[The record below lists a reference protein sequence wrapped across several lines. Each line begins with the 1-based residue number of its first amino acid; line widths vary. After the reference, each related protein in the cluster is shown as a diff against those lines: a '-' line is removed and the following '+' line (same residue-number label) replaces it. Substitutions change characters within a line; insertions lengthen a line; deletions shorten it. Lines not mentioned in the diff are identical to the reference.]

1 MLMPPVRMTPAR
13 GVALAGLW
21 IGCVAISSAADA
33 QDTRPH
39 AGMMRYPAV
48 SSTHIAFVYAN
59 DIWLVPRAGGTAVP
73 LASPPGEEAFPRFS
87 PDGRSLAFVG
97 NYDGNRD
104 LYVMPVSGGVP
115 KRVTHHPAGEMLSSW
130 SADNRL
136 VFFARGFVD
145 YPRTTELLTVSPEGG
160 LPTKLPVPY
169 GANGAISPDG
179 QWLAYT
185 THTIDHRTWKRYRG
199 GMATDIWLF
208 NLKDYGSKKITDWEG
223 TDTLPMWHGAKVY
236 YLSDNGPEHR
246 LNIWV
251 YDTASGQRRQ
261 ITHYTDFDVKWPSS
275 GPGPAGGGEIVFQ
288 LGPDLLLLDLAS
300 EQARKVEV
308 IVPGDRPT
316 IRPRS
321 IDTSNL
327 LRRASVSPTGKRVTL
342 EARGD
347 IYTVP
352 ARTGSTR
359 NLTRTSGVFERDP
372 SWSPD
377 GRWIAY
383 FSDASGEYELYITQS
398 DGLGQ
403 TRQITS
409 GRKTFYYAPAWSP
422 DSRHL
427 AFSDKSGAMYVHTIE
442 SGQTRHFDT
451 EEWADRPR
459 LSWSR
464 DSDWIVYTKAGPNRL
479 SAVWVYQ
486 LSADQ
491 KHQLTAG
498 RFQDS
503 WPTFDRKGDYLYLAS
518 NREFSEPIYEDVGTT
533 WVYANTDRLLC
544 IPLRSDVKSPL
555 LPKSDE
561 EEWDK
566 KQDKEGDEKAQDGE
580 KKDDGSDRPHQKG
593 GSEPSDAGSS
603 ETQPATQEQVE
614 EEKDRK
620 SEEAREKAK
629 PLSIDVEGF
638 EQRAVLLPVKRGG
651 FTHLAVNSDGHLLY
665 VRQPRRGCEDKPAV
679 KIFDPAAEEKEE
691 KSVLEGVDW
700 FELTDDGK
708 KLLARDGNQM
718 AVVDA
723 KENQKFDKK
732 IALDGLRTELDARAE
747 WRQIL
752 RDAWRVQRDFFYDP
766 YMHGLDWEA
775 VYRQYEP
782 MLADCVCREDVSY
795 IIREMISELNVGH
808 AYYWGGDH
816 ENQPSLSVGLLGCD
830 FELADHPDGPDAA
843 GNPRRAYRIARILAG
858 APWDA
863 DARGPL
869 SQPGVDVRVG
879 DWLLAVNGVR
889 LDPGKDPWAAF
900 QGLADRIV
908 TLTIRDGTPR
918 PTTEPAA
925 RPTTEPATRPT
936 TGPAT
941 APTTQP
947 ADRQVVVRTLADDSA
962 LRFRA
967 WIEKNRAYVEQKS
980 GGKVGYIYVPDT
992 GVNGQNELVR
1002 QFFGQVERQALIVDE
1017 RWNGGGQIPT
1027 RFVELLNRPIA
1038 NYWARRDGRDWPWP
1052 PDAHQGPKCMLI
1064 NGLAGSGGDYFPF
1077 YFRKVGLGKLIGTRT
1092 WGGLVGISGNPELI
1106 DGGYTTAPTFAFYE
1120 TDGTWGIEGHGVD
1133 PDIEVIDDPARM
1145 VGGKDPQLDAAIALM
1160 LEEIEQKG
1168 YQPPRR
1174 PPYPDRRGMGIRP
1187 EDK

>member
-1 MLMPPVRMTPAR
+1 MKLLFHTSGLLAL
-13 GVALAGLW
+13 GSGWAALAPSPA
-21 IGCVAISSAADA
+21 VAA

-48 SSTHIAFVYAN
+48 SATHIAFVYAN
-59 DIWLVPRAGGTAVP
+59 DIWLVPRAGGTAIP

-87 PDGRSLAFVG
+87 PDGSRLAFVG

-104 LYVMPVSGGVP
+104 LYVMPISGGVP
-115 KRVTHHPAGEMLSSW
+115 RRVTHHPVGEMLTQW
-130 SADNRL
+130 SADDRL

-160 LPTKLPVPY
+160 LPLKLPVPY

-185 THTIDHRTWKRYRG
+185 THTTDHRTWKRYRG

-208 NLKDYGSKKITDWEG
+208 NLKDHSSKKITDWEG
-223 TDTLPMWHGAKVY
+223 TDTLPMWQGSRVY

-251 YDTASGQRRQ
+251 YDTVSGQRRQ
-261 ITHYTDFDVKWPSS
+261 VTHYADFDVKWPSS

-288 LGPDLLLLDLAS
+288 LGPELMLLDLPS

-308 IVPGDRPT
+308 IVPGDRPA
-316 IRPRS
+316 IRPRPIS
-321 IDTSNL
+321 TSNL

-347 IYTVP
+347 IYTLP

-383 FSDASGEYELYITQS
+383 FSDASGEYELYIAPS
-398 DGLGQ
+398 DGLGE
-403 TRQITS
+403 TRQVT
-409 GRKTFYYAPAWSP
+409 RDRRTFYYAPTWSP
-422 DSRHL
+422 DSKHL
-427 AFSDKSGAMYVHTIE
+427 AFSDKSGALFVHTIE
-442 SGQTRHFDT
+442 SGQTRCFDT
-451 EEWADRPR
+451 EEWADQPR
-459 LSWSR
+459 LSWSH

-486 LSADQ
+486 VSTDRR
-491 KHQLTAG
+491 HQLTSG

-518 NREFSEPIYEDVGTT
+518 HREFTEPIYEDVGTT

-555 LPKSDE
+555 LPRSDE

-566 KQDKEGDEKAQDGE
+566 KEDKKGDEKPDNE
-580 KKDDGSDRPHQKG
+580 KK
-593 GSEPSDAGSS
+593 EDAGPS
-603 ETQPATQEQVE
+603 ETQPATQPATREQPQE
-614 EEKDRK
+614 QDRANKQEEK
-620 SEEAREKAK
+620 AQVK
-629 PLSIDVEGF
+629 PLSIELEGF

-651 FTHLAVNSDGHLLY
+651 FSHLAVNSDGHLLY
-665 VRQPRRGCEDKPAV
+665 VRLPRRGSEEKSAI
-679 KIFDPAAEEKEE
+679 KIFDPSADEKEE
-691 KSVLEGVDW
+691 KTVLEGAGW
-700 FELTDDGK
+700 FELTADGR
-708 KLLARDGNQM
+708 KLLARDGDQLT
-718 AVVDA
+718 VVDA
-723 KENQKFDKK
+723 KPDQKFDRKVP
-732 IALDGLRTELDARAE
+732 LDDLRTELDPRAE

-752 RDAWRVQRDFFYDP
+752 RDAWRIQRDFFYDP

-782 MLADCVCREDVSY
+782 MLADCVSREDVSY

-830 FELADHPDGPDAA
+830 FELSDHPDGPDAA
-843 GNPRRAYRIARILAG
+843 GRPRRAYRIARILTG

-869 SQPGVDVRVG
+869 SQPGIDVRVG
-879 DWLLAVNGVR
+879 DWLLAVNGAP
-889 LDPGKDPWAAF
+889 LDPSKDPWAAF

-918 PTTEPAA
+918 PA
-925 RPTTEPATRPT
+925 TEPATQ
-936 TGPAT
+936 
-941 APTTQP
+941 PTTQP

-992 GVNGQNELVR
+992 SINGQNELVR

-1027 RFVELLNRPIA
+1027 RFIELLNRPIA

-1133 PDIEVIDDPARM
+1133 PDIEVIDDPAKM
-1145 VGGKDPQLDAAIALM
+1145 VGGKDPQLDTAIALM
-1160 LEEIEQKG
+1160 LEEITQKG
-1168 YQPPRR
+1168 YQPPKR